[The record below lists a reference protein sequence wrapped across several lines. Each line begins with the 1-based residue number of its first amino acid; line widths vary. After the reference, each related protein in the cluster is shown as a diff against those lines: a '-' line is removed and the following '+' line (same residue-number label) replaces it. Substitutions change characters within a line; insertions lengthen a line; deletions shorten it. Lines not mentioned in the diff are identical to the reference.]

1 MRREAEFFADEE
13 LVLIYIASRL
23 KDALALEAL
32 LDSQAL
38 DYVVVPEPFTS
49 GVLFRS
55 TRMGAFF
62 YVAPRS
68 EALVRDLMLRRGF
81 KPYIPN

>member
-1 MRREAEFFADEE
+1 MRREPEFFGDQE
-13 LVLIYIASRL
+13 LVLIYIAARL

-32 LDSQAL
+32 LEANAV
-38 DYVVVPEPFTS
+38 DYVVVTEPFTS

-62 YVAPRS
+62 YVATQTEPL
-68 EALVRDLMLRRGF
+68 ARDLMLRRGF
-81 KPYIPN
+81 KPHV